1 MPLNTSGPIS
11 LGGST
16 TGQSVNLELGR
27 SATASISL
35 GETDVRDLA
44 GVSSGAISLS
54 NLYGASAVSN
64 YTLHQVILT
73 AGGGG
78 GGRRSGG
85 GGGAGG
91 VHVLSNITLNLDTTY
106 TITFGAGG
114 AADTSGSDSSAFGYT
129 ATGGG
134 RGGMS
139 NYSGENDGGDGG
151 SGGGG
156 RPDGQYSPQ
165 TFANGGS
172 GVSGQ
177 GNDGGGGEVAYFHT
191 CAGGGGGISGAGAD
205 GQRTISS
212 PKGGDGGDG
221 NRVQWY
227 SNVYNN
233 YGAGG
238 GGGASA
244 NSFTEGSG
252 GQYGGGDGGQGSTS
266 NSNNAG
272 HSGEAYAGAGGGG
285 GGDGGGST
293 YNGAAGGSALIII
306 RYNSPN
312 TNLPDTL
319 TGGINRGVNNGYRVI
334 QFTGTGSIRFNS

>member
-27 SATASISL
+27 SATASVSL
-35 GETDVRDLA
+35 GETEVRDLA

-54 NLYGASAVSN
+54 NLYGASAISN
-64 YTLHQVILT
+64 YTIEMVLT
-73 AGGGG
+73 GGGGG
-78 GGRRSGG
+78 GGRRAGG

-91 VHVLSNITLNLDTTY
+91 VHVVNNITVNLDTTY
-106 TITFGAGG
+106 TITYGAGG
-114 AADTSGSDSSAFGYT
+114 AADTSGSNSSAFGYT
-129 ATGGG
+129 AIGGG
-134 RGGMS
+134 RGGT
-139 NYSGENDGGDGG
+139 YQDPGATGG
-151 SGGGG
+151 SGGGSRASG
-156 RPDGQYSPQ
+156 YSL
-165 TFANGGS
+165 TTVAGAS
-172 GVSGQ
+172 GTSGQ
-177 GNDGGGGEVAYFHT
+177 GNDGGDGQSKYWHVA
-191 CAGGGGGISGAGAD
+191 AGGGGGISGAGVD
-205 GQRTISS
+205 GDANQSS
-212 PKGGDGGDG
+212 TYSFVGGDGGDG

-238 GGGASA
+238 GGGCSRTGATA
-244 NSFTEGSG
+244 GSG
-252 GQYGGGDGGQGSTS
+252 GQYGGGNGGLGSTS
-266 NSNNAG
+266 QSTNQGS
-272 HSGEAYAGAGGGG
+272 SGQAYAGAGGGG

-312 TNLPDTL
+312 TDLPDTL
-319 TGGINRGVNNGYRVI
+319 TGGINRGVYNGYRVI